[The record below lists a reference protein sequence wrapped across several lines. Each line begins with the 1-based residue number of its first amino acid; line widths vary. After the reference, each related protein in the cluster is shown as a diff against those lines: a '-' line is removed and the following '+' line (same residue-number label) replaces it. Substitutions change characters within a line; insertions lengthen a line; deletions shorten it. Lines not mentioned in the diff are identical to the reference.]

1 MQLSNHREQS
11 LSRIYEEYVGKILA
25 SLFHRNS
32 EMSLSEVMC
41 CACRIDYGRAIE
53 ICLSNFS
60 TVLTSFFLQN
70 TTRIYQSLAV
80 AVDLNCCVSRDIS
93 RLESY
98 FTRKNILKGIKLH

>member
-25 SLFHRNS
+25 SLFHKNS

-60 TVLTSFFLQN
+60 TVLTSFFCKTPLGFI
-70 TTRIYQSLAV
+70 RAL
-80 AVDLNCCVSRDIS
+80 L
-93 RLESY
+93 L
-98 FTRKNILKGIKLH
+98 L